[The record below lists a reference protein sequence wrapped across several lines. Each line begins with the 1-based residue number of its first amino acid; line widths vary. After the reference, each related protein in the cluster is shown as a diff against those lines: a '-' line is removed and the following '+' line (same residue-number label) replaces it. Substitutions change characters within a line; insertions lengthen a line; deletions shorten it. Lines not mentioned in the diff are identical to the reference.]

1 MDQISAPQRD
11 GKMIDKILERVN
23 SCQDKRKYTYSELME
38 IRKSESIDVSNAMT
52 RDRKDRLLKS
62 IIGRSGIL
70 PIHQGCTID
79 NYVVSSDLQMKARDF
94 SKSYIYAFN
103 SNFGKCFIFSGK
115 TGTGKNHLSASI
127 CNSLMMKGKN
137 CLIITVN
144 ELMIKS
150 RECYGNNPKYSE
162 AEFLKKLIDFDLLV
176 IDEVGLQKGTDHEK
190 IMLNQIVDQRVGNLK
205 PIGILTNLEKKQL
218 NIVLG
223 ERIID
228 RLRSNG
234 RWIEFNWNSY
244 R

>member
-1 MDQISAPQRD
+1 
-11 GKMIDKILERVN
+11 MIDKILDRIKE
-23 SCQDKRKYTYSELME
+23 DKDIRKYTYEEL
-38 IRKSESIDVSNAMT
+38 IRIRENESNDIGNAMT
-52 RDRKDRLLKS
+52 KDRKERRLKS

-79 NYVVSSDLQMKARDF
+79 NYVVSSDLQNKALTF
-94 SKSYIYAFN
+94 SKRYIEEFDD
-103 SNFGKCFIFSGK
+103 NFGKCFIFSGN

-137 CLIITVN
+137 CLVITVN

-162 AEFLKKLIDFDLLV
+162 TEFLKKLIDFDLLI

-190 IMLNQIVDQRVGNLK
+190 IMLNQIVDQRIGNLK
-205 PIGILTNLEKKQL
+205 PVGILTNLEKEQL
-218 NIVLG
+218 TSVLG
-223 ERIID
+223 ERIMD
-228 RLRSNG
+228 RLRANG
-234 RWIEFNWNSY
+234 RWIKFNWDSY

>member
-1 MDQISAPQRD
+1 
-11 GKMIDKILERVN
+11 MIDKIMDRMKE
-23 SCQDKRKYTYSELME
+23 DKGVRKYTHSEFME
-38 IRKSESIDVSNAMT
+38 IRKNGELETGNAMT
-52 RDRKDRLLKS
+52 RVRREGRLKS

-79 NYVVSSDLQMKARDF
+79 NYVVSSDMQRKALNF
-94 SKSYIYAFN
+94 AKSYIKDFDG
-103 SNFGKCFIFSGK
+103 NFGKCFIFSGK

-127 CNSLMMKGKN
+127 CNALMIKN
-137 CLIITVN
+137 KSCLIITVN

-150 RECYGNNPKYSE
+150 RECYGNNAKYSE
-162 AEFLKKLIDFDLLV
+162 GDFLKKLINFNLLI

-190 IMLNQIVDQRVGNLK
+190 IMLNQIVDQRIGNLK
-205 PIGILTNLEKKQL
+205 PVGILTNLEKKPL
-218 NIVLG
+218 LDVLG

-228 RLRSNG
+228 RLKSNG